1 MPSALLSLHEALLL
15 VARGLDLRVGGVV
28 GVIAES
34 HCWPVVRSPLGGGS
48 MTQSQWAC
56 PHPPGT
62 PPPTC
67 PSPTR
72 DSAEHRDSLLK
83 GARGLL

>member
-34 HCWPVVRSPLGGGS
+34 HCWPVVRSPLGGEHDTESVGVPAP
-48 MTQSQWAC
+48 TWD
-56 PHPPGT
+56 T
-62 PPPTC
+62 PPNLPLPHQGQC
-67 PSPTR
+67 
-72 DSAEHRDSLLK
+72 
-83 GARGLL
+83 